1 MVLLERA
8 RYNPRKQSKPS
19 RVKTLVVA
27 DAELEVFE
35 LAMEKHN
42 LSFSELMRAG
52 ALYLSYNSHLLYSPV
67 EGTVNEQ
74 QG

>member
-8 RYNPRKQSKPS
+8 RYNPRKQTKPS

-27 DAELEVFE
+27 DAELEVFNQ
-35 LAMEKHN
+35 AMEKHN

-52 ALYLSYNSHLLYSPV
+52 ALYLAQNPWILHTPFEVNS
-67 EGTVNEQ
+67 ND
-74 QG
+74 